1 MEQIG
6 RVGLFSTGRV
16 APTPTLQSNFYKI
29 QFRGVPLKWK
39 TLNL

>member
-6 RVGLFSTGRV
+6 RVGHFSTSRV

-29 QFRGVPLKWK
+29 QFQGVGINGKS
-39 TLNL
+39 